1 MNYWPWWIGGFALAS
16 AMLLHWVLVRR
27 MMGVSG
33 RFTSLVDRARSGE
46 AQEGDGEEMD
56 AAALVAAMRE
66 ATALQFGAGAVE
78 EATALPADMA
88 GLPALALAKPQ
99 PPSAHLVF
107 LLGLVLGGLLSAA
120 LAGHVGVV
128 AGLRSVS
135 FVRLAHGFPGAG
147 IVLLFTGGMLVGFGT
162 RMAGGCTSG
171 HGMCGVSRFQSGS
184 LLATAA
190 FFGTGVAASLL
201 LGRLL

>member
-1 MNYWPWWIGGFALAS
+1 
-16 AMLLHWVLVRR
+16 
-27 MMGVSG
+27 
-33 RFTSLVDRARSGE
+33 
-46 AQEGDGEEMD
+46 MD
-56 AAALVAAMRE
+56 AASLLAAMRE

-78 EATALPADMA
+78 EAAELPAGMS
-88 GLPALALAKPQ
+88 GLPALTRAQ

-107 LLGLVLGGLLSAA
+107 LIGLVLGGLLSVA
-120 LAGHVGVV
+120 LAGHLGLV
-128 AGLRSVS
+128 AGIRGVS
-135 FVRLAHGFPGAG
+135 FARLTHGSPAIGVA
-147 IVLLFTGGMLVGFGT
+147 VLFTGGMFVGFGT

-171 HGMCGVSRFQSGS
+171 HGMCGVSRFQVGS

>member
-1 MNYWPWWIGGFALAS
+1 
-16 AMLLHWVLVRR
+16 
-27 MMGVSG
+27 
-33 RFTSLVDRARSGE
+33 
-46 AQEGDGEEMD
+46 MD

-66 ATALQFGAGAVE
+66 ATASQFGSGAVE
-78 EATALPADMA
+78 ELAELPADMS
-88 GLPALALAKPQ
+88 GLPALTKVQ

-107 LLGLVLGGLLSAA
+107 LVGLVLGGVLSAA
-120 LAGHVGVV
+120 LAGHLGLV
-128 AGLRSVS
+128 AGIRSVS
-135 FVRLAHGFPGAG
+135 FARLTHGSPAIGVV
-147 IVLLFTGGMLVGFGT
+147 ILFTGGMLVGFGT

-171 HGMCGVSRFQSGS
+171 HGMCGVSRFQTGS